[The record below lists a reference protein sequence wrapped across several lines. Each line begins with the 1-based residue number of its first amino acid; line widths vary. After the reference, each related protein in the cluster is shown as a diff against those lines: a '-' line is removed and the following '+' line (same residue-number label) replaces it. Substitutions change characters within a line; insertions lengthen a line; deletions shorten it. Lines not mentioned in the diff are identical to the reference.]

1 MLLPCEDQPY
11 SRVVLCHLILI
22 KSAKLTRDEARPV
35 AANIAKL
42 PEFLQARPAPPES
55 EPHN

>member
-1 MLLPCEDQPY
+1 
-11 SRVVLCHLILI
+11 LI

-35 AANIAKL
+35 PVNIAKL